1 MNLELDGKVALVG
14 GASRGI
20 GLAIAK
26 ALAAEGC
33 TVVLSA
39 RGREGLDAAVAE
51 VGGAAWGQIADLT
64 DPKDCERLIAA
75 VEARF
80 GRLDVLIANAGSG
93 ASVAPGR
100 ETPDEW
106 RRVIELNLF
115 TATNLVGAARP
126 LLARA
131 KDRHDGGG
139 AIVCVSS
146 ICGREALGAPVT
158 YSAAKAALD
167 ATINGLSR
175 PFAAEGIRINGV
187 APGNI
192 LFPGGTWDR
201 KQADNPEAV
210 AAMLARDVP
219 QGVLG
224 RPEDV
229 ADAVVFLASSRAA
242 FVTGAVLV
250 VDGGQTRT

>member
-1 MNLELDGKVALVG
+1 MNLELAGKVALVG

-26 ALAAEGC
+26 ALSAEGC

-39 RGREGLDAAVAE
+39 RGQEGLDAAVAE
-51 VGGAAWGQIADLT
+51 VGGTAWGEVADLT
-64 DPKDCERLIAA
+64 NAIACERLVAA
-75 VEARF
+75 VEARC
-80 GRLDVLIANAGSG
+80 GRLDVLVANAGSG
-93 ASVAPGR
+93 ASVPPGR

-115 TATNLVGAARP
+115 TATNLIGAARP
-126 LLARA
+126 LLTR
-131 KDRHDGGG
+131 DGGG

-167 ATINGLSR
+167 AAVNGLSR
-175 PFAAEGIRINGV
+175 PLAVEGIRINGV

-201 KQADNPEAV
+201 KLAENPEAV

-229 ADAVVFLASSRAA
+229 ADAVAFLASPRAA

>member
-1 MNLELDGKVALVG
+1 MNLDLDGKVALVG

-39 RGREGLDAAVAE
+39 RGEAGLDAAVAE
-51 VGGAAWGQIADLT
+51 VGGIAWGQPADLT
-64 DPKDCERLIAA
+64 DPAACERLVAA
-75 VEARF
+75 VEGRF
-80 GRLDVLIANAGSG
+80 GRLDVLVANAGSG

-115 TATNLVGAARP
+115 TATNLIGAARP
-126 LLARA
+126 LLAR
-131 KDRHDGGG
+131 DGGG

-167 ATINGLSR
+167 AAVNGLSR

-201 KQADNPEAV
+201 KLAEAPDAV

-224 RPEDV
+224 RSEDV
-229 ADAVVFLASSRAA
+229 ADAVTFLASPRAA
-242 FVTGAVLV
+242 FITGAVLV

>member
-26 ALAAEGC
+26 TLAAEGC

-39 RGREGLDAAVAE
+39 RGQDGVDAAVAE
-51 VGGAAWGQIADLT
+51 LGGAAFGHVADLA
-64 DPKDCERLIAA
+64 DPKACERLVAA

-80 GRLDVLIANAGSG
+80 GRLDVLVANAGSG

-115 TATNLVGAARP
+115 TATNLIGAARP
-126 LLARA
+126 LLARG
-131 KDRHDGGG
+131 GGG

-187 APGNI
+187 APGNV

-201 KQADNPEAV
+201 KQAENPGAV

-219 QGVLG
+219 QGILG

-229 ADAVVFLASSRAA
+229 ANAVAFLASPRAA

>member
-1 MNLELDGKVALVG
+1 MNLELEGKVALVG

-26 ALAAEGC
+26 TLAAEGC

-39 RGREGLDAAVAE
+39 REQEGLDAAVAE
-51 VGGAAWGQIADLT
+51 VGSAAWGHAADLS
-64 DPKDCERLIAA
+64 DPDDCERLVAA
-75 VEARF
+75 VETRF
-80 GRLDVLIANAGSG
+80 GRLDVLVANAGSG

-100 ETPDEW
+100 ETPEEW
-106 RRVIELNLF
+106 RRVIALNLF
-115 TATNLVGAARP
+115 TATNLIGAAKP
-126 LLARA
+126 LLARE
-131 KDRHDGGG
+131 GGG

-167 ATINGLSR
+167 AAINGLSR

-201 KQADNPEAV
+201 KLAESPETV
-210 AAMLARDVP
+210 AAMLVRDVP

-229 ADAVVFLASSRAA
+229 ADAVTFLASSRAA

-250 VDGGQTRT
+250 IDGGQTRT

>member
-1 MNLELDGKVALVG
+1 MNLDLQGKVALVG

-33 TVVLSA
+33 TVILSA
-39 RGREGLDAAVAE
+39 RGRAALDAAVAE
-51 VGGAAWGQIADLT
+51 VGETAWGEVADLA
-64 DPKDCERLIAA
+64 DPAACACLVAA
-75 VEARF
+75 VEDRF
-80 GRLDVLIANAGSG
+80 GRLDVLVANAGSG

-106 RRVIELNLF
+106 RRVIEQNLF
-115 TATNLVGAARP
+115 TATNLIGAARP

-131 KDRHDGGG
+131 KDGGG
-139 AIVCVSS
+139 GSIVCVSS

-167 ATINGLSR
+167 AAVNGLSR

-201 KQADNPEAV
+201 KLAETPEAV

-229 ADAVVFLASSRAA
+229 ADAVTFLASARAA
-242 FVTGAVLV
+242 FITGAVLV

>member
-1 MNLELDGKVALVG
+1 MNLDLDGKVALVG

-20 GLAIAK
+20 GLAISK

-33 TVVLSA
+33 AVVLSA
-39 RGREGLDAAVAE
+39 RGEAGLDAAVAE
-51 VGGAAWGQIADLT
+51 VGGTAWGQVADLT
-64 DPKDCERLIAA
+64 DPAACERLIAA
-75 VEARF
+75 VKTRF
-80 GRLDVLIANAGSG
+80 GRLDVLVANAGSG

-115 TATNLVGAARP
+115 TATNLIGAARP
-126 LLARA
+126 LLAQ
-131 KDRHDGGG
+131 DGGG
-139 AIVCVSS
+139 SIVCVSS

-158 YSAAKAALD
+158 YSVAKAALD

-192 LFPGGTWDR
+192 LFSGGTWDR
-201 KQADNPEAV
+201 KLAEHADAV

-229 ADAVVFLASSRAA
+229 ANAVAFLASPRAA
-242 FVTGAVLV
+242 FVTGTVLV

>member
-51 VGGAAWGQIADLT
+51 VGGAAWGQVADLAN
-64 DPKDCERLIAA
+64 PKDCERLIAA

-80 GRLDVLIANAGSG
+80 GRLDVLVANAGSG

-131 KDRHDGGG
+131 KDGHGGG

-175 PFAAEGIRINGV
+175 PFAADGIRINGV

>member
-1 MNLELDGKVALVG
+1 MNLELEGKVALVG

-20 GLAIAK
+20 GLAVART
-26 ALAAEGC
+26 LAAEGC
-33 TVVLSA
+33 AVVLSA

-51 VGGAAWGQIADLT
+51 LGAEIGGEVWGEVADLA
-64 DPKDCERLIAA
+64 DPADCARLVGA
-75 VEARF
+75 VEARH
-80 GRLDVLIANAGSG
+80 GRLDVLVANAGSG

-106 RRVIELNLF
+106 RRVIEQNLF
-115 TATNLVGAARP
+115 TATNLIGAARP
-126 LLARA
+126 LLAR
-131 KDRHDGGG
+131 DGGG

-167 ATINGLSR
+167 AAVNGLSR
-175 PFAAEGIRINGV
+175 PFAAEGVRINGV

-192 LFPGGTWDR
+192 LFPGGVWDR
-201 KQADNPEAV
+201 KQAENPQAV

-224 RPEDV
+224 RPQDV
-229 ADAVVFLASSRAA
+229 ADAVAFLASPRTA

>member
-1 MNLELDGKVALVG
+1 MNLDLDGKVALVG

-39 RGREGLDAAVAE
+39 RGEAGLDAAVAE
-51 VGGAAWGQIADLT
+51 GGGIAWGQPADLT
-64 DPKDCERLIAA
+64 DPAACERLVAA
-75 VEARF
+75 VEGRF
-80 GRLDVLIANAGSG
+80 GRLDVLVANAGSG

-115 TATNLVGAARP
+115 TATNLIGAARP
-126 LLARA
+126 LLAR
-131 KDRHDGGG
+131 DGGG

-167 ATINGLSR
+167 AAVNGLSR

-201 KQADNPEAV
+201 KLAEAPDAV

-224 RPEDV
+224 RSEDV
-229 ADAVVFLASSRAA
+229 ADAVTFLASPRAA
-242 FVTGAVLV
+242 FITGAVLV

>member
-1 MNLELDGKVALVG
+1 MNLDLDGKVALVG

-39 RGREGLDAAVAE
+39 RGEAGLDAAVAE
-51 VGGAAWGQIADLT
+51 GGAAAWARAAHLT
-64 DPKDCERLIAA
+64 DPAACERLVAA
-75 VEARF
+75 VEARY
-80 GRLDVLIANAGSG
+80 GHLDVLVANAGSG

-115 TATNLVGAARP
+115 TATNLIGAARP
-126 LLARA
+126 LLA
-131 KDRHDGGG
+131 KDGGG

-167 ATINGLSR
+167 AAVNGLSR

-201 KQADNPEAV
+201 KLAETPDAV
-210 AAMLARDVP
+210 AAMLAREVP
-219 QGVLG
+219 QGALG

-229 ADAVVFLASSRAA
+229 ADAVTFLASPRAA